1 MSQLQIRTG
10 DGGLRLMASA
20 TREPPSPGGDFG
32 FPTVASATRVAAHP
46 RVTVGSRLLAAA
58 TREHAPNSNSK
69 RVAPKRLSRRV
80 RSRKGSRPTVSSTVS
95 LSLSRVVGLPLSAC
109 RCWSSDR
116 SWLAAVGLPLPSG
129 CRFAAVGL
137 RDAVG
142 LPHPPQKFEFPSACA
157 RNNLCL
163 AP

>member
-1 MSQLQIRTG
+1 MMPSLSQLQFQTG

-95 LSLSRVVGLPLSAC
+95 LGVVGLPLSAC
-109 RCWSSDR
+109 RCRPSGR

-137 RDAVG
+137 RAAVG
-142 LPHPPQKFEFPSACA
+142 LPHPHQIRFSQCHE
-157 RNNLCL
+157 LDG
-163 AP
+163 